1 MSYSLSLKDKVAFV
15 TGAGRG
21 LGQTL
26 VKAFLENDAKVIASD
41 LTFENEKELSHPN
54 IFLIKGDVTTESDVD
69 GTVRQGV
76 DRFGK
81 VDILVNNAGII
92 YKDFVEAVDSRKWH
106 QILEVNLTGP
116 VFCARAV
123 TPYMKN
129 QRWGRIIN
137 ISSMMAIMGAETYSG
152 YAASKGGLLS
162 LTRVWAAELAVY
174 GITVN
179 AICPAWIETP
189 MVSAFINRIADMHKL
204 NKEEAVKKILS
215 IVPHRRFI
223 DPSEVAF
230 AVLFLC
236 SDASKSI
243 NGHGLVID
251 GGLTSVITPGLM
263 TEVTEQHIVFPNIEK
278 ILKQ

>member
-1 MSYSLSLKDKVAFV
+1 MSYSLSLKDKVGFV

-21 LGQTL
+21 LGQAI

-116 VFCARAV
+116 VFCA
-123 TPYMKN
+123 
-129 QRWGRIIN
+129 
-137 ISSMMAIMGAETYSG
+137 SSCYTLYEKPAMGSNYK
-152 YAASKGGLLS
+152 YL
-162 LTRVWAAELAVY
+162 
-174 GITVN
+174 
-179 AICPAWIETP
+179 
-189 MVSAFINRIADMHKL
+189 
-204 NKEEAVKKILS
+204 
-215 IVPHRRFI
+215 I
-223 DPSEVAF
+223 D
-230 AVLFLC
+230 
-236 SDASKSI
+236 DGN
-243 NGHGLVID
+243 NGCGDI
-251 GGLTSVITPGLM
+251 
-263 TEVTEQHIVFPNIEK
+263 
-278 ILKQ
+278 

>member
-1 MSYSLSLKDKVAFV
+1 MPYSLSMKDKVALV

-21 LGQTL
+21 LGQAI
-26 VKAFLENDAKVIASD
+26 VKAFLENDAKVVASD
-41 LTFENEKELSHPN
+41 LAFENEKEFSHPN
-54 IFLIKGDVTTESDVD
+54 IFLTKGDVTSESDVNEV
-69 GTVRQGV
+69 VREAV
-76 DRFGK
+76 HRFGK

-116 VFCARAV
+116 MSCARAV
-123 TPYMKN
+123 APYMKN

-137 ISSMMAIMGAETYSG
+137 ISSMMAIVGAETYSG
-152 YAASKGGLLS
+152 YAATKGGLLS
-162 LTRVWAAELAVY
+162 LTKVWAAELAVY

-179 AICPAWIETP
+179 AICPAWIETSMLP
-189 MVSAFINRIADMHKL
+189 GLINRIADLHKL
-204 NKEEAVKKILS
+204 NREDAAEKILS

-263 TEVTEQHIVFPNIEK
+263 TEV
-278 ILKQ
+278 

>member
-21 LGQTL
+21 LGQAI
-26 VKAFLENDAKVIASD
+26 VKAFLENDTKVIASD
-41 LTFENEKELSHPN
+41 LAFENERELSHPN
-54 IFLIKGDVTTESDVD
+54 LFLIKGDVTIESDVNRM
-69 GTVRQGV
+69 VREGAG
-76 DRFGK
+76 RFGN

-116 VFCARAV
+116 MFCARAV
-123 TPYMKN
+123 TPQMKS

-152 YAASKGGLLS
+152 YAATKGGLLS
-162 LTRVWAAELAVY
+162 LTKVWAAELAVY

-179 AICPAWIETP
+179 AICPAWLETSMLP
-189 MVSAFINRIADMHKL
+189 ALINRIADLHKL
-204 NKEEAVKKILS
+204 NREDAAEKILS

-263 TEVTEQHIVFPNIEK
+263 TGAME
-278 ILKQ
+278 